1 MVPAQPHIAGELE
14 EAEGVSAGR
23 FPCVT
28 LVWGAGGAGS
38 GSGPPQVPDRCL
50 SSS

>member
-14 EAEGVSAGR
+14 EAEGVSAGST
-23 FPCVT
+23 P
-28 LVWGAGGAGS
+28 LVWGAGGARSGS
-38 GSGPPQVPDRCL
+38 GSSQVSDRCL